1 MTEEFNRKTLNDK
14 INTLMKAQ
22 KYDEALEICNTAL
35 TQKDLYDDVF
45 SAKLIIQKVLFYTNI
60 RIMRIQL
67 IILMRLLFYSQ
78 MNQHFIFIE
87 VLLKLPLKIIGEP

>member
-45 SAKLIIQKVLFYTNI
+45 SAKLYYTKGFI
-60 RIMRIQL
+60 LYKHQDLSL
-67 IILMRLLFYSQ
+67 IHI
-78 MNQHFIFIE
+78 
-87 VLLKLPLKIIGEP
+87 